1 MARELKYTRNI
12 GIAAHIDAGKTTT
25 TERILFYTG
34 KSHKIGEV
42 HDGAA
47 TMDWMAQ
54 EQERGITITSAA
66 TTCEWN
72 FPTKQGKTLPET
84 LPYHFNIIDTPGH
97 VDFTVEVNRS
107 LRVLDGLVF
116 LFSAVDGVEPQS
128 ETNWRLADQYNVPRI
143 GFVNKMDRQGS
154 NFLMVCQQVR
164 DMLKSNA
171 VAITLPIG
179 EENDFKGV
187 VDLVRNQAIVWD
199 EEGMGATYEIVP
211 IPEDMIAE
219 VKEYRS
225 ILIEA
230 VADYDENL
238 LEKFMEDENSITEE
252 EINTALRA
260 AVMDMAII
268 PMIAGS
274 SFKNKGVQ
282 FMLDAVC
289 KYLPSPMDKAGIEG
303 IHPDD
308 AELLEED
315 QVKIL
320 RKPDVKEPFAALAFK
335 IATDPF
341 VGRLAFFRAYS
352 GRLNAGSYVLN
363 TRSGNKERIS
373 RIYQMHANKQNPI
386 DYIEAGDIGAAVGFK
401 DIKTGD
407 TLCDEKHPIIL
418 ESMKFPAPVIGIA
431 IEPKTKADVD
441 KMGMA
446 LAKLAEE
453 DPTFTVRTDEASG
466 QTIISGMGELHLDIL
481 VDRMKREFKVEV
493 NQGEPQV
500 EYKEAFTKSAV
511 HRETYK
517 KQSGGRGKFGDI
529 VFKLE
534 PADEVE
540 GKVPKGLQFVN
551 AVKGGNVPKEY
562 IPSVEKGFRE
572 AMKTGPLAGYQVDSL
587 KVTLTDGSFHPVDS
601 DALSFE
607 LAARMGYREVAKAA
621 GAVIL
626 EPIMKME
633 VITPEE
639 NMGDIVGDINRRRG
653 QVNDM
658 GDRNGAKTIKADVPL
673 SEMFGYVTT
682 LRTLSSGRAT
692 STMEFSHY
700 AETPSNISEAVI
712 KKAKGNA

>member
-1 MARELKYTRNI
+1 
-12 GIAAHIDAGKTTT
+12 
-25 TERILFYTG
+25 
-34 KSHKIGEV
+34 
-42 HDGAA
+42 
-47 TMDWMAQ
+47 
-54 EQERGITITSAA
+54 
-66 TTCEWN
+66 
-72 FPTKQGKTLPET
+72 
-84 LPYHFNIIDTPGH
+84 
-97 VDFTVEVNRS
+97 
-107 LRVLDGLVF
+107 
-116 LFSAVDGVEPQS
+116 
-128 ETNWRLADQYNVPRI
+128 
-143 GFVNKMDRQGS
+143 
-154 NFLMVCQQVR
+154 
-164 DMLKSNA
+164 
-171 VAITLPIG
+171 
-179 EENDFKGV
+179 
-187 VDLVRNQAIVWD
+187 
-199 EEGMGATYEIVP
+199 
-211 IPEDMIAE
+211 
-219 VKEYRS
+219 
-225 ILIEA
+225 
-230 VADYDENL
+230 
-238 LEKFMEDENSITEE
+238 MEDENSITEE

-260 AVMDMAII
+260 ATIDMAII

-289 KYLPSPMDKAGIEG
+289 KYLPSPMDKEGIEG

-308 AELLEED
+308 ADLLEED
-315 QVKIL
+315 QKKIL
-320 RKPDVKEPFAALAFK
+320 RRPDPKEPFAALAFK
-335 IATDPF
+335 IATDPY

-352 GRLNAGSYVLN
+352 GRLDAGSYILN

-386 DYIEAGDIGAAVGFK
+386 EYIEAGDIGAAVGFK

-407 TLCDEKHPIIL
+407 TMCDEKHPIIL
-418 ESMKFPAPVIGIA
+418 ESMKFPDPVIGIA

-500 EYKEAFTKSAV
+500 EYKEAFTKVAQ

-529 VFKLE
+529 VFRLE
-534 PADEVE
+534 PADEVD
-540 GKVPKGLQFVN
+540 GKVPVGLQFVN
-551 AVKGGNVPKEY
+551 EVKGGNVPKEY

-587 KVTLTDGSFHPVDS
+587 KVTLLDGSFHPVDS

-607 LAARMGYREVAKAA
+607 LAAKMGYKEVAKAA
-621 GAVIL
+621 GAIIL

-658 GDRNGAKTIKADVPL
+658 GDRNGAKTIKANVPL

-700 AETPSNISEAVI
+700 EQTPSNISEEVI

>member
-1 MARELKYTRNI
+1 MARDLNYTRNI

-66 TTCEWN
+66 TTCEWT
-72 FPTKQGKTLPET
+72 FPTQQGKPTPDAKS
-84 LPYHFNIIDTPGH
+84 YHFNIIDTPGH

-128 ETNWRLADQYNVPRI
+128 ETNWRLADNYKVPRM

-154 NFLMVCQQVR
+154 NFQAVCQQVR

-171 VAITLPIG
+171 VPIVLPIG
-179 EENDFKGV
+179 DEEDFKGV
-187 VDLVRNQAIVWD
+187 VDLVKNQAIVWH
-199 EEGMGATYEIVP
+199 EATQGATFDVIE
-211 IPEDMIAE
+211 IPEDLKAE
-219 VKEYRS
+219 AHELRAQ
-225 ILIEA
+225 LIEA
-230 VADYDENL
+230 VAEYDENL
-238 LEKFMEDENSITEE
+238 MEKFFEDENSITED
-252 EINTALRA
+252 EINAALRKA
-260 AVMDMAII
+260 TIDMSII
-268 PMIAGS
+268 PMLCGS

-289 KYLPSPMDKAGIEG
+289 KYLPSPLDKEAIEG
-303 IHPDD
+303 TNPDTD
-308 AELLEED
+308 EPAF
-315 QVKIL
+315 

-335 IATDPF
+335 IATDPY

-352 GRLNAGSYVLN
+352 GRLDAGSYILN

-386 DYIEAGDIGAAVGFK
+386 EYIEAGDIGAAVGFK

-407 TLCDEKHPIIL
+407 TMCDEKHPIVL
-418 ESMKFPAPVIGIA
+418 ESMDFPAPVIGIA

-453 DPTFTVRTDEASG
+453 DPTFQVKTDEASG

-481 VDRMKREFKVEV
+481 IDRMKREFKVEV

-500 EYKEAFTKSAV
+500 EYKEAFTKSAQ
-511 HRETYK
+511 HREVYK
-517 KQSGGRGKFGDI
+517 KQTGGRGKFADI
-529 VFKLE
+529 VFRIE
-534 PADEVE
+534 PADE
-540 GKVPKGLQFVN
+540 GFIGLQFVN
-551 AVKGGNVPKEY
+551 EVKGGNVPKEY
-562 IPSVEKGFRE
+562 VPSVEKGFKA
-572 AMKTGPLAGYQVDSL
+572 AMKQGPLAGYEVDSL
-587 KVTLTDGSFHPVDS
+587 KVTLLDGSFHPVDS

-607 LAARMGYREVAKAA
+607 LAAKMGYKESGRAA
-621 GAVIL
+621 GAVVL
-626 EPIMKME
+626 EPIMKLE

-639 NMGDIVGDINRRRG
+639 NMGDIVGDLNRRRG

-658 GDRNGAKTIKADVPL
+658 SDRNGAKVIKAFVPL
-673 SEMFGYVTT
+673 AEMFGYVTT

-692 STMEFSHY
+692 STMEFDHY
-700 AETPSNISEAVI
+700 EETPSNISEAVI

>member
-1 MARELKYTRNI
+1 MARDLLYTRNI

-34 KSHKIGEV
+34 VNHKLGET
-42 HDGAA
+42 HEGSA

-66 TTCEWN
+66 TTCDWN
-72 FPTKQGKTLPET
+72 FPTEQGKILPESV
-84 LPYHFNIIDTPGH
+84 PYHFNIIDTPGH

-128 ETNWRLADQYNVPRI
+128 ETNWRLADNYKVPRM

-154 NFLMVCQQVR
+154 NFLAVCKQIK

-171 VAITLPIG
+171 VPIVLPIG
-179 EENDFKGV
+179 EEQDFKGV
-187 VDLVRNQAIVWD
+187 VDLVKNQAIVWHN
-199 EEGMGATYEIVP
+199 ENFGATFDIVP
-211 IPEDMIAE
+211 IPEDMVDE
-219 VKEYRS
+219 VREYRAY
-225 ILIEA
+225 LIEA
-230 VADYDENL
+230 VADYDETL
-238 LEKFMEDENSITEE
+238 MEKFFEDENSITEE
-252 EINTALRA
+252 EINSALRKA
-260 AVMDMAII
+260 AIDMSII
-268 PMIAGS
+268 PMVCGS

-282 FMLDAVC
+282 FLLDAVC
-289 KYLPSPMDKAGIEG
+289 KYLPSPLDKEGIEG
-303 IHPDD
+303 INPNT
-308 AELLEED
+308 ELTE
-315 QVKIL
+315 I
-320 RKPDVKEPFAALAFK
+320 RRPSVKEPFAALAFK

-352 GRLNAGSYVLN
+352 GRLDAGSYILN

-386 DYIEAGDIGAAVGFK
+386 DFIEAGDIGAAVGFK

-407 TLCDEKHPIIL
+407 TMCDEKHPIVL
-418 ESMKFPAPVIGIA
+418 ESMDFPDPVIGVA

-441 KMGMA
+441 RMGMA

-453 DPTFTVRTDEASG
+453 DPTFVVKTDQASG
-466 QTIISGMGELHLDIL
+466 QTIISGMGELHLDVLI
-481 VDRMKREFKVEV
+481 DRMRREFKVEV

-500 EYKEAFTKSAV
+500 EYKEAFTQKAQ
-511 HRETYK
+511 HREVYK
-517 KQSGGRGKFGDI
+517 KQSGGRGKFADI
-529 VFKLE
+529 VFVIE
-534 PADEVE
+534 PADEGV
-540 GKVPKGLQFVN
+540 VGLQFVN

-562 IPSVEKGFRE
+562 VPSVEKGFKA
-572 AMKTGPLAGYQVDSL
+572 AMKQGPLAGYEVDSL
-587 KVTLTDGSFHPVDS
+587 KVTLMDGSFHPVDS

-607 LAARMGYREVAKAA
+607 LAAKMGYKESGRAA

-626 EPIMKME
+626 EPIMKIE

-639 NMGDIVGDINRRRG
+639 NMGDIVGDLNRRRG

-658 GDRNGAKTIKADVPL
+658 GDRAGAKTIKANVPL

-700 AETPSNISEAVI
+700 AETPSNISEEVI
-712 KKAKGNA
+712 KKAKGTV

>member
-1 MARELKYTRNI
+1 MARDLNYTRNI

-66 TTCEWN
+66 TTCTWN
-72 FPTKQGKTLPET
+72 FPTEQGKPLPDT
-84 LPYHFNIIDTPGH
+84 KDYHFNIIDTPGH

-128 ETNWRLADQYNVPRI
+128 ETNWRLADNYRVPRM

-154 NFLMVCQQVR
+154 NFLAVCKQVK

-171 VAITLPIG
+171 VPIVLPIG
-179 EENDFKGV
+179 DEQDFKGV
-187 VDLVRNQAIVWD
+187 VDLIKNQAIVWHD
-199 EEGMGATYEIVP
+199 ETQGATFDIVP
-211 IPEDMIAE
+211 IPEDMKEE
-219 VKEYRS
+219 VHQYRS
-225 ILIEA
+225 QLIEE
-230 VADYDENL
+230 VAAYDENL
-238 LEKFMEDENSITEE
+238 LEKYMEDEDSLTED
-252 EINTALRA
+252 EINNALRKA
-260 AVMDMAII
+260 TIDMAII
-268 PMIAGS
+268 PMLCGS

-289 KYLPSPMDKAGIEG
+289 KFLPSPLDKEAIEG
-303 IHPDD
+303 TNPDTD
-308 AELLEED
+308 EP
-315 QVKIL
+315 IS
-320 RKPDVKEPFAALAFK
+320 RKPDASEPFSALAFK
-335 IATDPF
+335 IATDPY

-352 GRLNAGSYVLN
+352 GRLDAGSYVLN
-363 TRSGNKERIS
+363 NRSGNKERIS

-407 TLCDEKHPIIL
+407 TLSDEKNPIVL
-418 ESMKFPAPVIGIA
+418 ESMNFPDPVIGIA
-431 IEPKTKADVD
+431 VEPKTKADVD

-453 DPTFTVRTDEASG
+453 DPTFTVRTDHASG

-481 VDRMKREFKVEV
+481 VDRLKREFKVEV

-500 EYKEAFTKSAV
+500 EYKEAITRSAN

-529 VFKLE
+529 VFRLE
-534 PADEVE
+534 PADEVD
-540 GKVPKGLQFVN
+540 GKAPMGLQFVN
-551 AVKGGNVPKEY
+551 EVKGGN
-562 IPSVEKGFRE
+562 IPREFIPAIEKGFKE
-572 AMKTGPLAGYQVDSL
+572 AMKQGPLAGYEMDSM
-587 KVTLTDGSFHPVDS
+587 KVTLLDGSFHPVDS

-607 LAARMGYREVAKAA
+607 LAAKMGYKESAKAA

-626 EPIMKME
+626 EPIMKLE
-633 VITPEE
+633 VLTPEE
-639 NMGDIVGDINRRRG
+639 NMGDIVGDLNRRRG
-653 QVNDM
+653 QINNMD
-658 GDRNGAKTIKADVPL
+658 DRAGSKVVKASVPL

-700 AETPSNISEAVI
+700 AETPSNIAEEVI